1 MISSVLQ
8 AARSIESAG
17 VRAYELLLDSRR
29 RTSRGRD
36 SRSKALREAVL
47 RRAHAIAPCE
57 ELSSNK
63 KTPTPHATEENTR
76 RAQRRGEHRKAEV

>member
-1 MISSVLQ
+1 M
-8 AARSIESAG
+8 
-17 VRAYELLLDSRR
+17 DSRW

-36 SRSKALREAVL
+36 SRSKALRTAVV

-63 KTPTPHATEENTR
+63 KTPHADAER
-76 RAQRRGEHRKAEV
+76 RRVHREKEADAARSRRGEHRKEEA